1 MSETLIALS
10 GGLDLQSPNVA
21 AAKGTLRDCL
31 NFEVNTQS
39 GYTQIDG
46 HMPHDG
52 TIMGPDI
59 EDFVYV
65 KVARINW
72 NNIDF
77 QYGEAVSLDLV
88 GDGFV
93 GIQTVLANCIGWA
106 APFGGV
112 SDPTLNGVFL
122 LAFVPGTFASSLNI
136 SACRVNQVTGLFSG
150 AGMSFLVEPQLQK
163 VSDGLLSPVDYASYR
178 SLVELRHVSAI
189 SPVPGERNSSLD
201 ASFTYKD
208 TDYAI
213 HDCIAFYFKAGQ
225 LGQTAEGHIIQNG
238 AFVLGKILSVT
249 VSSGSWAG
257 GTAAGYVV
265 VYDQGAGVTFP
276 ADGTSLNLWSAN
288 GGVNLGTWAQ
298 YNGLPDRAS
307 LRGLTRA
314 LLYRATLQSLGTS
327 KAAVPW
333 TRCRLSR
340 EIGYTQVGTV
350 GSLGFG
356 PQGDADYSIYEY
368 SRFGL
373 NTQNAQLQP
382 VTTAY
387 KFCITPT
394 QAATAWTALNNI
406 QAQDGA
412 VSTTLIA
419 GGYSTWMKAS
429 NFDFSEIPPGSV
441 ITGLEVVIRRRATLS
456 AVSTNDWSVRLV
468 VPNDT
473 GGTTLEGEKANRA
486 VKYPVALTDATYGGP
501 TDTWGVQLSRDM
513 LNNPLFGIY
522 FEAISTAGDT
532 TSVDDIKVRATYIPA
547 TRLVYIR
554 NASAAAPTDIE
565 ARVVHYTRDSG
576 DQTTGDQVG
585 ILTLWIGTTEADGTA
600 AGKTRRIG
608 AGEQI
613 RTAAGGAGSL
623 LALTTGEDV
632 PTSLPCGAVLDIKNS
647 KWVIS
652 LANYYADPD
661 AQMCF
666 AANGAEY
673 AFMYD
678 EQYSVRIRTGR
689 RQDLDTPRHI
699 AHHLGFLHFGFDSG
713 DVITSAP
720 FRPLTVDPALGSQ
733 LRNVGEPVTGLATMN
748 GQTLGVWTNRA
759 VRGFQ
764 GNSPL
769 NYIPIVISPAI
780 GAIEYTVA
788 ILAGVPMWTSTRGIE
803 SAATVSAYGD
813 FTTDPLSYLAS
824 PWLQDRVQFDSRVG
838 LLDKR
843 PVMGVAVRSKRQYR
857 LYFRDGYVFTV
868 TLFGIE
874 DTPMCTIQRLE
885 RGTAEAPY
893 NQAPLRHVYSGIRE
907 DGREVMLACFER
919 QNAVI
924 TANATNNGAYPYAS
938 QLDAGRTFA
947 GNAFQAYIELNPIYP
962 SLPTQEHKYQS
973 IFTWANAQPLTG
985 IVVYTKSIEDTPF
998 NPTGAG
1004 IASSI
1009 QPAATST
1016 YLPLPNYSFSTNI
1029 ARSGPFVRVRYTMGT
1044 TVDGDVATQKSE
1056 AARFTHLVITTEP
1069 MNVKRT

>member
-1 MSETLIALS
+1 MSETLVALS

-31 NFEVNTQS
+31 NFEVNTQA
-39 GYTQIDG
+39 GYTRIDG

-65 KVARINW
+65 KVARLNW
-72 NNIDF
+72 NNVDF
-77 QYGEAVSLDLV
+77 QYGEGVSLDLV

-93 GIQTVLANCIGWA
+93 GIQTVLANCIGWS

-122 LAFVPGTFASSLNI
+122 LAFVPGSFSSSLNI
-136 SACRVNQVTGLFSG
+136 SACRVNQVTGLSS
-150 AGMSFLVEPQLQK
+150 AASLSFLVEPQLHK

-178 SLVELRHVSAI
+178 ALVELRHVAAI
-189 SPVPGERNSSLD
+189 DPVPGEPNSSLD

-208 TDYAI
+208 VDYAI

-225 LGQTAEGHIIQNG
+225 NGIIAEGHIIKDSG
-238 AFVLGKILSVT
+238 VILGKVLSVT
-249 VSSGSWAG
+249 VSSGSWSG
-257 GTAAGYVV
+257 GTAAGYVI
-265 VYDQGAGVTFP
+265 VYDQADGAAFP
-276 ADGTSLNLWSAN
+276 LDGTSLNLWSAN
-288 GGVNLGTWAQ
+288 GVTDLGTWAQ
-298 YNGLPDRAS
+298 YNGVLDRAN

-327 KAAVPW
+327 KASVPW

-368 SRFGL
+368 SRLGL
-373 NTQNAQLQP
+373 NDQNTQLQP

-394 QAATAWTALNNI
+394 QNATAWTTLANI

-412 VSTTLIA
+412 VANNLLTGT
-419 GGYSTWMKAS
+419 YSTIMTAS
-429 NFDFSEIPPGSV
+429 NFDHSEIPPGSV
-441 ITGLEVVIRRRATLS
+441 ITGFEVVIRRRANLS
-456 AVSTNDWSVRLV
+456 AVSTRDNIVRLKM
-468 VPNDT
+468 PD
-473 GGTTLEGEKANRA
+473 GTFSTNKANLA
-486 VKYPVALTDATYGGP
+486 STYPIALADATYGGS
-501 TDTWGVQLSRDM
+501 TDTWGVQLTRDI
-513 LNNPLFGIY
+513 LNNPAFGVQ
-522 FEAISTAGDT
+522 FESLGTAGDT
-532 TSVDDIKVRATYIPA
+532 TSVDDIKVRATYVPA

-600 AGKTRRIG
+600 AGKARRIG

-632 PTSLPCGAVLDIKNS
+632 PTSLPCGAVLDTKNA
-647 KWVIS
+647 KWVIR

-666 AANGAEY
+666 AVNGAEY

-689 RQDLDTPRHI
+689 RQDLDAPRHI
-699 AHHLGFLHFGFDSG
+699 AHHLNFVHFGFDSG
-713 DVITSAP
+713 DVITSAT

-733 LRNVGEPVTGLATMN
+733 LRNVGEPVMGLDTMN

-780 GAIEYTVA
+780 GAIEYTVTN
-788 ILAGVPMWTSTRGIE
+788 LAGVPMWTSARGVE

-838 LLDKR
+838 LIDKR
-843 PVMGVAVRSKRQYR
+843 PVMAVAVRSKRQYR

-924 TANATNNGAYPYAS
+924 TANATNNGAYPYAT

-985 IVVYTKSIEDTPF
+985 LVVYTKSIEDTPF

-1009 QPAATST
+1009 QPAATAT

-1029 ARSGPFVRVRYTMGT
+1029 ARSGPFLRVRYTMGT
-1044 TVDGDVATQKSE
+1044 TVDGDVATQLSE
-1056 AARFTHLVITTEP
+1056 AARFTHLVLTTES
-1069 MNVKRT
+1069 MNLKRT